1 MDYPK
6 SVPGVGLVNNQFVDE
21 DPVTGTPGSLIPASW
36 GNAVTQELLA
46 VIQAASLVPSEAN
59 NAQLLQAIK
68 SLTLGGVQTL
78 SASAQLPATAR
89 GLVLVAA
96 TDTAVTVTLPSTE
109 TVGVLELTLRRTDAA
124 ANAAVIA
131 ASGTDKIMLD
141 TTAAAAGQA
150 STELLF
156 AGDYLHLRS
165 DGAGKWWCVGQ
176 AQLPGSLD
184 SGLVAYISAG
194 VHTFVVPPILRS
206 GRRQAIV
213 TVVGAGGAGANG
225 ASGNRG
231 AGGGS
236 GGTAIRRINLAGI
249 ATVTATVGSP
259 GQVGSTVGG
268 TSSFGAYC
276 SATGGTGGQPYAGGT
291 SAGGAPGMGSGGD
304 MNMLGG
310 YGSDAAVQNG
320 VGNGGSGDGAPSY
333 LGGAARSGGGLGVG
347 TGAPGS
353 GGGGSETATTAGA
366 SGAIIIQ
373 W

>member
-21 DPVTGTPGSLIPASW
+21 DPVNGTPGSLIPAKW
-36 GNAVTQELLA
+36 GNSVTQELLA
-46 VIQAASLVPSEAN
+46 VIQAANLVPSEAN

-68 SLTLGGVQTL
+68 SLSLGAVQTV
-78 SASAQLPATAR
+78 SANTLLPSTQR
-89 GLVLVAA
+89 GLVLVSAEAA
-96 TDTAVTVTLPSTE
+96 AVTVTLPASDA
-109 TVGVLELTLRRTDAA
+109 VGILELTLRRADAA

-141 TTAAAAGQA
+141 TTAEAAGQA

-156 AGDYLHLRS
+156 AGDFLRLRS

-184 SGLVAYISAG
+184 SGLLAYTAAG

-206 GRRQAIV
+206 GRRQATV
-213 TVVGAGGAGANG
+213 TVVGAGGAGSSG
-225 ASGNRG
+225 ASSSRG

-236 GGTAIRRINLAGI
+236 GGTAIRRINLAGV

-259 GQVGSTVGG
+259 GQYGSTVGG

-276 SATGGTGGQPYAGGT
+276 SATGGTGGQPYTGGT
-291 SAGGAPGMGSGGD
+291 SAGGAPGMGSGGTI
-304 MNMLGG
+304 NMLGG
-310 YGSDAAVQNG
+310 YGSDGAVQNG

-333 LGGAARSGGGLGVG
+333 LGGAARSGGGSGVG
-347 TGAPGS
+347 AGAPGS